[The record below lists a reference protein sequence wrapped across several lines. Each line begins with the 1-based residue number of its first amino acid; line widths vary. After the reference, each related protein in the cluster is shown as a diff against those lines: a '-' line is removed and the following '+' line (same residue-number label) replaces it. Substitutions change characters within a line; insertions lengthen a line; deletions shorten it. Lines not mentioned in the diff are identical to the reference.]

1 MLPAG
6 AFAFG
11 LSDGDFGTVVFAA
24 LFATGSF
31 FGFGV
36 SFGRFEADDLGLP

>member
-1 MLPAG
+1 MLTAG
-6 AFAFG
+6 VFAFG
-11 LSDGDFGTVVFAA
+11 LSDGDFGAVVFPT

-31 FGFGV
+31 LGFRV

>member
-1 MLPAG
+1 MLTAG

-11 LSDGDFGTVVFAA
+11 FTAGDFGTVVFVA